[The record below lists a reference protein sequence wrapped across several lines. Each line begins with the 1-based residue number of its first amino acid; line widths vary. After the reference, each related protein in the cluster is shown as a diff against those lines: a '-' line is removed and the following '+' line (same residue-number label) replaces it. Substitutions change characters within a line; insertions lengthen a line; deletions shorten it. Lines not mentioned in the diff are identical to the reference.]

1 MLLVQLGGLELV
13 SAKDAAGWTFL
24 HRLVYGGDD
33 ALACEIASVSQGE
46 ALLDMARREVAEY
59 DAARQGGSFVVHRG
73 FPSDLKM
80 DHAERAIDF
89 RARGLYHCEVAE
101 HVPGRQSGV
110 L

>member
-1 MLLVQLGGLELV
+1 MLSSDRGVSALCGAIGDKDTCMLLVQLGGLELV

-59 DAARQGGSFVVHRG
+59 DTARQGGSFVVHPCLKG
-73 FPSDLKM
+73 KPSLDMARRDKM
-80 DHAERAIDF
+80 L
-89 RARGLYHCEVAE
+89 G
-101 HVPGRQSGV
+101 
-110 L
+110 